1 MREKDGVGI
10 KMIPILTC
18 LIFQHQQRFFD
29 FKIEEKKYQ
38 MLFGLNRISF
48 KYKYT
53 NFPSLFKKN
62 HRKFTSHV
70 FQIQCKLNSYNK
82 TVFLLVKCRL
92 GMTSI
97 QDVCYAN
104 FCSLVVNICLETIIQ
119 LSFIIFKNKFVLIII
134 LVEKL
139 TSLIKSGNL
148 TYIQDINSE

>member
-53 NFPSLFKKN
+53 NFPSLLKKN
-62 HRKFTSHV
+62 HHKFTSHV

-97 QDVCYAN
+97 QDVCYAS
-104 FCSLVVNICLETIIQ
+104 FCSLVVKICLETIIQ

-139 TSLIKSGNL
+139 ISLIKSGNL